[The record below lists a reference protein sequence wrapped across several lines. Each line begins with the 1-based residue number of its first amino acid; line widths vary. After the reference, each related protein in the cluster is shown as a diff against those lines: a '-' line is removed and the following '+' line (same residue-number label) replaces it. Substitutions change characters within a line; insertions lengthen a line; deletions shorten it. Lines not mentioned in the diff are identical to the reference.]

1 MSAMPQPAPAQGFQ
15 KIGHGQAM
23 DRLKQARTT
32 RRKYESTW
40 FLNLAFN
47 QGEQWV
53 AHDGRGLY
61 HPRTRKG
68 QVRLTDNRVRPIVRS
83 EVARLS
89 KERPGWAA
97 TPDGLGDDAVNSAL
111 TATRLLEYAYDHLN
125 FQPRRREAITWSRIC
140 GAGFIKTCWDPTRG
154 EGAEVLVHPQEVAV
168 PAPDPSAEPIM
179 VPHPQA
185 GQAVLHPVTQRVLK
199 PGDLPEIESTLETKT
214 VGGGDVSL
222 AVRSPFDIFPD
233 PLATSLDD
241 ARWIIDEAVRS
252 PEYVKEHYGVE
263 VKPDAPTMVGIVESG
278 FHGAAVEGEGDQV
291 GVKVYELWE
300 PRSKGN
306 PQGRRLVFTQQK
318 VLYEGPNEY
327 KRIPYTMFPGI
338 IVPGRFWPDA
348 VVTDLRPI
356 QARWNKL
363 LSQFAENLSKF
374 GNPAML
380 IDALAQVKYTGVP
393 GEKIKANFGGPVPP
407 VQYLNPPS
415 VPGYAFNFA
424 QIVEGAFQEIAG
436 HSETASGAVPPGVTS
451 AAAISL
457 LQEQSTT
464 IISPDIE
471 ATEGAIGDVGQAVIE
486 LMACYYS
493 TERVTVIVGPDGIV
507 DYDTFKASASFKVP
521 RISVVPNSTLPR
533 SMAARQAA
541 IRDILNLLLQYGV
554 PMQKSAVAKALK
566 DMQVGGV
573 EALVGSTTGGVT
585 LAQREWADFLR
596 DKDPVVNEI
605 DDDHMHIDTHTDS
618 AQVDR
623 FRSLPPERQA
633 VWLNHIAEHKGA
645 AVRKQQQDASMAAI
659 AAGPPAAPGGPAMPG
674 VVPGAPAQ
682 NVIQGMPSGN
692 PLPADVQRPP
702 DQPKAG

>member
-1 MSAMPQPAPAQGFQ
+1 V
-15 KIGHGQAM
+15 IGLVALGLVALIAVVAIVAVLTQA
-23 DRLKQARTT
+23 DRHSNQTSRLLAHIASQHATWARE
-32 RRKYESTW
+32 RWYESTW

-154 EGAEVLVHPQEVAV
+154 EGAEVLVYPQEVAV

-179 VPHPQA
+179 APHPQA

-436 HSETASGAVPPGVTS
+436 HSETASGAVPPGSPRPRRSRCCRSRARRSSARTSRRPRARSATS
-451 AAAISL
+451 ARPSSSSWPATTAPSGSRSSSGL
-457 LQEQSTT
+457 TASSTT
-464 IISPDIE
+464 TRSRRRPASRCRASRSSRTAPCRAAWPPGRRRSATSSTCSCSTACRCRRARSP
-471 ATEGAIGDVGQAVIE
+471 
-486 LMACYYS
+486 
-493 TERVTVIVGPDGIV
+493 R
-507 DYDTFKASASFKVP
+507 
-521 RISVVPNSTLPR
+521 R
-533 SMAARQAA
+533 
-541 IRDILNLLLQYGV
+541 
-554 PMQKSAVAKALK
+554 
-566 DMQVGGV
+566 
-573 EALVGSTTGGVT
+573 
-585 LAQREWADFLR
+585 
-596 DKDPVVNEI
+596 
-605 DDDHMHIDTHTDS
+605 
-618 AQVDR
+618 
-623 FRSLPPERQA
+623 
-633 VWLNHIAEHKGA
+633 
-645 AVRKQQQDASMAAI
+645 
-659 AAGPPAAPGGPAMPG
+659 
-674 VVPGAPAQ
+674 
-682 NVIQGMPSGN
+682 
-692 PLPADVQRPP
+692 
-702 DQPKAG
+702 